1 MEVSM
6 KRLKMQAKF
15 SFLPAVILTLGLIA
29 GSSAE
34 LSLPA
39 SARAAQ
45 DPGRG
50 AGAPAASKESQS
62 SQEANRLAQL
72 EQKIAALQEKL
83 KESGKENGVVR
94 VIIGLRGDFQAEDKQ
109 TGLRNL

>member
-1 MEVSM
+1 MCEQEPPPSSSLSITFDMEVSM
-6 KRLKMQAKF
+6 KRLKMQDKS
-15 SFLPAVILTLGLIA
+15 SFLPAVILILGLIA
-29 GSSAE
+29 GGGAG

-45 DPGRG
+45 DSGRG
-50 AGAPAASKESQS
+50 GGASAASNESQP

-83 KESGKENGVVR
+83 K
-94 VIIGLRGDFQAEDKQ
+94 
-109 TGLRNL
+109 